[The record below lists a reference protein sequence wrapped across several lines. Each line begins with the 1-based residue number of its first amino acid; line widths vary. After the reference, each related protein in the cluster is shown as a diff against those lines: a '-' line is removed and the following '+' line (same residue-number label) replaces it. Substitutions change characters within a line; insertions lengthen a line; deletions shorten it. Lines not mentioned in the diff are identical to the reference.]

1 MTHQLNQPP
10 TTSVAIP
17 TPCPTTKIKRRKH
30 TKCAAVPDSAPART
44 TRSHTAAKAKL
55 LAAPATNT
63 RAKRISRIPKPIP
76 ILSTCMKRA
85 DKEVHR
91 ALAVMDQDTGTLLN
105 YRELLRHPAYHDDWT
120 KSSANEFGCLAN
132 GFGGRIKGTN
142 TIRFI
147 RKRDIP
153 KDRVKDI
160 TYGQFVCTIRPEKKE
175 PNRTRLV
182 VGGDRINYPGEV
194 ATPTADMLAAKILFN
209 SVIYTANA
217 CFMTMDISNFYL
229 NTPLKRPEYIRMKLS
244 DIPEEIITEYKL
256 SDLVEPDDCLYIIIV
271 LGMYGLPHAGLIA
284 NELLEKRL
292 NKHGYQQSKLVP
304 GLWKHKWRPIWFTLV
319 VDDFGVKYVGKE
331 HALHLK
337 SVLESYYPL
346 STDWTGNRY
355 IGIRL
360 DWDYSTRKVHLSMPG
375 YKAKALK
382 QFQHKPPSEPQHSP
396 FPTKP
401 IKYGAKKQYATPP
414 STAPLLDKKG
424 TKFIQQVC
432 GKLLFLGSAVDSP
445 LLCPISAIASQSA
458 APTQDTMT
466 QTLQLLDYLA
476 TQDEAVLTYH
486 ASDMVLAAHSD
497 ASYLSEPQARSRT
510 GGHFFLSS
518 NADIPPNNG
527 AILNIAHII
536 KHVMA
541 SATEAELAALFITA
555 REAVYI
561 RIILMELGHKQPA
574 TPLQTDNVMAEAV
587 TNGKVQPKRTKAM
600 DMRFHWLR
608 DRECQEQFRIYWRPG
623 HSNYVDYWTKHHSA
637 KHHQH
642 IRREFITPLIVLE
655 MLCQDCHSKRPVA
668 AAA

>member
-1 MTHQLNQPP
+1 MPCHQTQATQTHQVR
-10 TTSVAIP
+10 SF
-17 TPCPTTKIKRRKH
+17 
-30 TKCAAVPDSAPART
+30 PDSAPARN
-44 TRSHTAAKAKL
+44 TRSHTTAKAKL

-63 RAKRISRIPKPIP
+63 RAKRISRIPKPVP
-76 ILSTCMKRA
+76 ILSTCMKRV
-85 DKEVHR
+85 DKKVHR
-91 ALAVMDQDTGTLLN
+91 ALAVMDQIT
-105 YRELLRHPAYHDDWT
+105 AYHDDWT
-120 KSSANEFGCLAN
+120 KSSANAFGRLAN
-132 GFGGRIKGTN
+132 GVSGRVKGTN
-142 TIRFI
+142 TICFI

-153 KDRVKDI
+153 KARLKDV

-175 PNRTRLV
+175 PNRTRLA
-182 VGGDRINYPGEV
+182 VGGDRINYPCEV
-194 ATPTADMLAAKILFN
+194 AMPTADMLAAKILFN
-209 SVIYTANA
+209 SVISTVNA
-217 CFMTMDISNFYL
+217 RFMTMDISNFYL

-256 SDLVEPDDCLYIIIV
+256 RDLVEPDDCVYIIII

-284 NELLEKRL
+284 NELLE
-292 NKHGYQQSKLVP
+292 NKLVP

-319 VDDFGVKYVGKE
+319 VNNFGVKYVGKE

-360 DWDYSTRKVHLSMPG
+360 DWDYNNHKVHLSMPG
-375 YKAKALK
+375 YKDKALK
-382 QFQHKPPSEPQHSP
+382 QFQHKLPSKPQHSP

-424 TKFIQQVC
+424 KKFIQQVC
-432 GKLLFLGSAVDSP
+432 EKLLFLGRAVDSP
-445 LLCPISAIASQSA
+445 LLCPISAIASQSS

-476 TQDEAVLTYH
+476 TQEEAVLTYH

-497 ASYLSEPQARSRT
+497 TSYLSEPQARSRT

-561 RIILMELGHKQPA
+561 RIILMELGHKQPD
-574 TPLQTDNVMAEAV
+574 TPLQTDNAMAEAV

-608 DRECQEQFRIYWRPG
+608 NRECQEQFRIYWRPG
-623 HSNYVDYWTKHHSA
+623 HSNYADYWTKHHSA
-637 KHHQH
+637 KHYQH
-642 IRREFITPLIVLE
+642 ICREIITPLVVLE
-655 MLCQDCHSKRPVA
+655 MLHKDCHSKRPA
-668 AAA
+668 AAAA

>member
-1 MTHQLNQPP
+1 MEN
-10 TTSVAIP
+10 
-17 TPCPTTKIKRRKH
+17 
-30 TKCAAVPDSAPART
+30 
-44 TRSHTAAKAKL
+44 
-55 LAAPATNT
+55 
-63 RAKRISRIPKPIP
+63 
-76 ILSTCMKRA
+76 
-85 DKEVHR
+85 EVHQVLAR
-91 ALAVMDQDTGTLLN
+91 VQRRLDRLESKEHQAMAVMDTESGKLLN
-105 YRELLRHPAYHDDWT
+105 YRQLLRSPKHKKAW
-120 KSSANEFGCLAN
+120 SISAANEFGRLAQ
-132 GFGGRIKGTN
+132 GVGGRIKGTN
-142 TIRFI
+142 TIKFI
-147 RKRDIP
+147 HQRDVP
-153 KDRVKDI
+153 KNRLKDV
-160 TYGQFVCTIRPEKKE
+160 TYGQFVCTERPEKAEK
-175 PNRTRLV
+175 NRTRFT

-194 ATPTADMLAAKILFN
+194 ATPTAEMLVAKLLFN
-209 SVIYTANA
+209 STISTKGAR
-217 CFMTMDISNFYL
+217 FMTMDISNFYL
-229 NTPLKRPEYIRMKLS
+229 NSPLPRPEFIKIKLS
-244 DIPEEIITEYKL
+244 DIPEEIINEYNLREKATP
-256 SDLVEPDDCLYIIIV
+256 SGSVYIMAV
-271 LGMYGLPHAGLIA
+271 KGMYGLPQAGLIA
-284 NELLEKRL
+284 NELLESRL
-292 NKHGYQQSKLVP
+292 NKHGYRQSKLVP
-304 GLWKHKWRPIWFTLV
+304 GLWKHDTRPIQFTLV

-360 DWDYSTRKVHLSMPG
+360 DWDYNNRKVHLSMPG
-375 YKAKALK
+375 YKAKTLK
-382 QFQHKPPSEPQHSP
+382 QFHHKPPNEPQHSP

-401 IKYGAKKQYATPP
+401 IKYGAKKQYAAPP
-414 STAPLLDKKG
+414 STSPLLDKKG
-424 TKFIQQVC
+424 KKFIQQVC
-432 GKLLFLGSAVDSP
+432 GKLLFLGRAVDSP

-476 TQDEAVLTYH
+476 TQEEAVLTYH

-497 ASYLSEPQARSRT
+497 ASYLSEPQARSRA

-574 TPLQTDNVMAEAV
+574 TPLQTDNAMAEAI

-608 DRECQEQFRIYWRPG
+608 DRECQAQFRIYWRPG
-623 HSNYVDYWTKHHSA
+623 HCNYADYWTKHHSA
-637 KHHQH
+637 KHHQN
-642 IRREFITPLIVLE
+642 I
-655 MLCQDCHSKRPVA
+655 
-668 AAA
+668 